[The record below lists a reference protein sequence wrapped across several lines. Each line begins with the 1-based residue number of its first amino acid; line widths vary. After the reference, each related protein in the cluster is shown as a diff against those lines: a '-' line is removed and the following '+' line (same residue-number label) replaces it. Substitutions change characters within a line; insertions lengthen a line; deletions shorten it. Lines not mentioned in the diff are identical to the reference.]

1 MRDHKKFFILSASI
15 GSGHSQAARAIAEE
29 VKICHPGDSARVL
42 DFLSSDSFSLDQ
54 LIKRSYLKMLDVFPI
69 IYNRL
74 YSNSQ
79 NRYLGNG
86 VQSLLSWS
94 FRRRMK
100 RLVSVLKP
108 DALVFTHPFPACAA
122 NLLKKEGGIS
132 IPLLGV
138 ITDFDI
144 HQLWIYKHLDGY
156 CVPTQE
162 LAERLAAHGVP
173 KEIIHTT
180 GIPVRRS
187 FGRERALHPQYREGT
202 VLIMGGGLGLG
213 YITDTLKRLDKV
225 EAVKDFIVITGQNI
239 SAYEEVATLRDKMVH
254 HVDLHSY
261 TNKVS
266 RFMGESD
273 ILVTKPGALTCT
285 EALTM
290 HLPMV
295 LVNALPGQ
303 EQANAEHLESK
314 GCAVWVNRGQLS
326 DAVEEI
332 LTNREKREDMAEKC
346 GHVPTD
352 SAEKIVDILYEM
364 VEKNE
369 TLKMRN

>member
-1 MRDHKKFFILSASI
+1 MKNHKKFFVMSASI

-29 VKICHPGDSARVL
+29 IKRTHPEDSARVL
-42 DFLSSDSFSLDQ
+42 DFLSGDSFSLDQ
-54 LIKRSYLKMLDVFPI
+54 MIKRSYLKMLDVFPI

-79 NRYLGNG
+79 NRYLGSG

-94 FRRRMK
+94 FRRKMK
-100 RLVSVLKP
+100 RLNAALRP
-108 DALVFTHPFPACAA
+108 DALIFTHPFPACAA
-122 NLLKKEGGIS
+122 NLLKKEGALP

-156 CVPTQE
+156 CVPTE
-162 LAERLAAHGVP
+162 ALADKLAEHGVP
-173 KEIIHTT
+173 RSVIHTT

-187 FGRERALHPQYREGT
+187 FYEEIRKQPERRQGT

-225 EAVKDFIVITGQNI
+225 AEIRDFIVITGQNI
-239 SAYEEVATLRDKMVH
+239 SAYEEVASLRDKLNHPVE
-254 HVDLHSY
+254 LHSY
-261 TNKVS
+261 TNKVAHL
-266 RFMGESD
+266 MGISD

-290 HLPMV
+290 NLPMV

-303 EQANAEHLESK
+303 EQANAAHLQEK
-314 GCAVWVNRGQLS
+314 GCAAWVRRGQLAETVR
-326 DAVEEI
+326 DI
-332 LTNREKREDMAEKC
+332 LIHPEKRAEMMEKC
-346 GHVPTD
+346 GPVTED
-352 SAEKIVDILYEM
+352 SSEKIVKILYGM
-364 VEKNE
+364 LGNGK
-369 TLKMRN
+369 

>member
-1 MRDHKKFFILSASI
+1 MRHHRKFFILSASI
-15 GSGHSQAARAIAEE
+15 GSGHSQAARAIAETI
-29 VKICHPGDSARVL
+29 KARHPQDNARVL
-42 DFLSSDSFSLDQ
+42 DFLSGDSFSLDQ
-54 LIKRSYLKMLDVFPI
+54 LIKRSYLKMLDLFPLM
-69 IYNRL
+69 YDSL

-79 NRYLGNG
+79 NHYFGG
-86 VQSLLSWS
+86 SMQSLLSWG

-100 RLVSVLKP
+100 RLVAVLKP

-156 CVPTQE
+156 CVPTRE
-162 LAERLAAHGVP
+162 LAEKLAAHGVP
-173 KEIIHTT
+173 REIIHTT
-180 GIPVRRS
+180 GIPVRRA
-187 FGRERALHPQYREGT
+187 FYEEKKQHPVCEPGT

-213 YITDTLKRLDKV
+213 YITDTLKRLDAAEGIRK
-225 EAVKDFIVITGQNI
+225 FIVITGQNI
-239 SAYEEVATLRDKMVH
+239 SAYEEVATLRPSLSHYVE
-254 HVDLHSY
+254 LHSY
-261 TNKVS
+261 TNKVA
-266 RFMGESD
+266 RFMGQSD

-303 EQANAEHLESK
+303 ERANAEHLQEK
-314 GCAVWVNRGQLS
+314 GCAVWVKRGELAE
-326 DAVEEI
+326 AVESI
-332 LTNREKREDMAEKC
+332 LTDRNRRDQMALKC
-346 GHVPTD
+346 GHIAGD
-352 SAEKIVDILYEM
+352 SSDKIVDILYHM
-364 VEKNE
+364 LDGGEK
-369 TLKMRN
+369 

>member
-1 MRDHKKFFILSASI
+1 MRQHKKFFILSASI
-15 GSGHSQAARAIAEE
+15 GSGHAQAARAIAETIKAE
-29 VKICHPGDSARVL
+29 HPGDNARVL
-42 DFLSSDSFSLDQ
+42 DFLSGDSFSLDQ
-54 LIKRSYLKMLDVFPI
+54 LIKRSYLKILDLFPLV
-69 IYNRL
+69 YDSL

-79 NRYLGNG
+79 NHYFGNG

-122 NLLKKEGGIS
+122 NLLKKEGDLS

-156 CVPTQE
+156 CVPTKE
-162 LAERLAAHGVP
+162 LAEKLAAHGVP
-173 KEIIHTT
+173 ESIIHTT
-180 GIPVRRS
+180 GIPVRQS
-187 FGRERALHPQYREGT
+187 FYEEIEKKPLPVKGS

-213 YITDTLKRLDKV
+213 YITDTLRRLDTV
-225 EAVKDFIVITGQNI
+225 PEISRFIVITGQNI
-239 SAYEEVATLRDKMVH
+239 SAYEEVAALRPSLSH
-254 HVDLHSY
+254 HVELHSY
-261 TNKVS
+261 TNKVA
-266 RFMGESD
+266 RLMGTSD
-273 ILVTKPGALTCT
+273 LLVTKPGALTCM

-303 EQANAEHLESK
+303 ERANAEHLQEK
-314 GCAVWVNRGQLS
+314 GCALWVKRGELPG
-326 DAVEEI
+326 AVQHILQHPEVREE
-332 LTNREKREDMAEKC
+332 MARKC
-346 GHVPTD
+346 GRVQGG
-352 SAEKIVDILYEM
+352 SSEKIVDILYRMLDAGE
-364 VEKNE
+364 
-369 TLKMRN
+369 RP

>member
-1 MRDHKKFFILSASI
+1 MKPHRKFFILSASI
-15 GSGHSQAARAIAEE
+15 GSGHSQAARAVAEAI
-29 VKICHPGDSARVL
+29 KLRHPCDSARVL
-42 DFLSSDSFSLDQ
+42 DFLSGDSFSLDQ
-54 LIKRSYLKMLDVFPI
+54 LIKKSYLKMLDVFPI

-100 RLVSVLKP
+100 RLNAALKP
-108 DALVFTHPFPACAA
+108 DALIFTHPFPACAA
-122 NLLKKEGGIS
+122 NLLKKEGTLS

-162 LAERLAAHGVP
+162 LADKLAAHGVP
-173 KEIIHTT
+173 REIIHTT
-180 GIPVRRS
+180 GIPVRRA
-187 FGRERALHPQYREGT
+187 FYEEQRRYPERRPGT

-213 YITDTLKRLDKV
+213 YITDTLKRLDTV
-225 EAVKDFIVITGQNI
+225 EEIRNFIVITGQNI
-239 SAYEEVATLRDKMVH
+239 SAYEEVASLRDKLRHPVE
-254 HVDLHSY
+254 LHSY
-261 TNKVS
+261 TNKVAH
-266 RFMGESD
+266 FMGLAD
-273 ILVTKPGALTCT
+273 LIVTKPGALTCT

-290 HLPMV
+290 RLPMV

-303 EQANAEHLESK
+303 EMANAAHLAEK
-314 GCAVWVNRGQLS
+314 GCAVWVKRGQL
-326 DAVEEI
+326 AATVREI
-332 LTNREKREDMAEKC
+332 LLHPEQRQRMADRC
-346 GHVPTD
+346 GPMPEN
-352 SAEKIVDILYEM
+352 SSEKIVDILYGM
-364 VEKNE
+364 LDGAK
-369 TLKMRN
+369 RQ

>member
-15 GSGHSQAARAIAEE
+15 GSGHAQAARAVAEAI
-29 VKICHPGDSARVL
+29 KRRHPNDSARVL
-42 DFLSSDSFSLDQ
+42 DFLSNDYYSLDQ
-54 LIKRSYLKMLDVFPI
+54 LIKRSYLKMLDVFPV
-69 IYNRL
+69 IYNSL

-100 RLVSVLKP
+100 RLISVLKP

-156 CVPTQE
+156 CVPTHE

-180 GIPVRRS
+180 GIPVRQS
-187 FGRERALHPQYREGT
+187 FIELRKTNPVHKPGT

-213 YITDTLKRLDKV
+213 GITDTLKRLDKV
-225 EAVKDFIVITGQNI
+225 DAVKEFIVITGQNI
-239 SAYEEVATLRDKMVH
+239 SAYEEVATLRDKLDH

-261 TNKVS
+261 TNKIP
-266 RFMGESD
+266 RFMAESD

-290 HLPMV
+290 HLPMI

-303 EQANAEHLESK
+303 EQANAEHLQEK
-314 GCAVWVNRGQLS
+314 GCAVWVNRAQLA
-326 DAVEEI
+326 DAAEDI
-332 LTNREKREDMAEKC
+332 LTHRDKRDLMAEKC
-346 GHVPTD
+346 GQVPGD
-352 SAEKIVDILYEM
+352 SADKIVDILYSM
-364 VEKNE
+364 LDKS
-369 TLKMRN
+369 K